1 MITLHRLRWFERELH
16 TRIPFKYGI
25 ATMVKV
31 PHVWLELEATIDGER
46 VVGQSADHLPPKWF
60 TKDPSRGLADEIEE
74 MKTVLTH
81 AGQSAVGRE
90 APTVH
95 ALMHAVEQEQEA
107 WAAEAGLPDL
117 LSHFGVTFVE
127 RALIDAFCRR
137 HATTVGQVLRSNGLS
152 IELSDL
158 HPELAGMTPA
168 EGLPTESLA
177 TAASRHTV
185 GLGDPLE
192 ESEVAADERPTDD
205 LPVSL
210 WAVIRHYRLHDF
222 KIKVAGEIGAA
233 VDRLERVTQ
242 LIAEETG
249 GDYEASLDGN
259 ETFSSVAQF
268 REFWELAQARPG
280 LADFWSK
287 LLFVEQ
293 PIHRNDALG
302 DAVGEEL
309 KVWPDHPPLLIDES
323 GATPENLR
331 RALDLGYIGVSHKNC
346 KGVIHGVANRCL
358 LAKRGGA
365 GLRMSGEDLSN
376 VGPIAAP
383 QDLAVQAALGN
394 ASVERNGHHYFN
406 GLQGWP
412 EAVAAQVLTKYP
424 DLYTAVDD
432 AGARVETQDGRL
444 SCAAV
449 NAQAFGGSLIDF
461 SSASTELWLEQ
472 G

>member
-25 ATMVKV
+25 ATMVRV
-31 PHVWLELEATIDGER
+31 PHVWLEIDATIAGQR

-60 TKDPSRGLADEIEE
+60 TKDPTRGLEDEVAE
-74 MKTVLTH
+74 MKSVLTH
-81 AGQSAVGRE
+81 AGQAAVGRE

-95 ALMHAVEQEQEA
+95 ALMQLVETEHAA
-107 WAAEAGLPDL
+107 WAAEAGLPNL

-137 HATTVGQVLRSNGLS
+137 HETTVGQAMRSNGLG
-152 IELSDL
+152 IDLADL

-177 TAASRHTV
+177 KVASRHTV

-192 ESEVAADERPTDD
+192 EAEVAADERPSDD

-210 WAVIRHYRLHDF
+210 RAVIRHYGLHDF

-233 VDRLERVTQ
+233 VDRLEQVTR

-249 GDYEASLDGN
+249 GDYVASLDGN
-259 ETFSSVAQF
+259 ETFQSVAQF
-268 REFWELAQARPG
+268 REFWELAQARPN
-280 LADFWSK
+280 LAEFWSR

-293 PIHRNDALG
+293 PIHRDHALDPAVGDALR
-302 DAVGEEL
+302 DWT
-309 KVWPDHPPLLIDES
+309 KSPPLLIDES
-323 GATPENLR
+323 GATPEDLR

-346 KGVIHGVANRCL
+346 KGVIHGLANRCL
-358 LAKRGGA
+358 LARRGGNGKA
-365 GLRMSGEDLSN
+365 MSGEDLSN
-376 VGPIAAP
+376 VGPIALP

-406 GLQGWP
+406 GLSGWP
-412 EAVAAQVLTKYP
+412 EPIWSQVLERYHG
-424 DLYTAVDD
+424 LYTAD
-432 AGARVETQDGRL
+432 AAGCPRVKIDRGSL
-444 SCAAV
+444 NLGSV
-449 NAQAFGGSLIDF
+449 NRVAFGGPVVQLGE
-461 SSASTELWLEQ
+461 AGKLWLAQ